1 MEVNR
6 IAVVTESGNGLGKTF
21 ANILLNN
28 HYDVVLAASKKSYEM
43 LSQDGGLLQAYSL
56 VQTDFTSDESVSELK
71 ALIASKFGRLDLLI
85 NNAEVAN
92 GFGQKIDHI
101 KIDDV
106 REVYETNLFAV
117 IRMVQMLKPLLEKSD
132 DPSIINI
139 TSAMGDIDKMKD
151 DNFCYSNY
159 CMTAYATS
167 KAALNMF
174 THLQC
179 KEFKPSK
186 IAINSF
192 DPIALKNCTHNSV
205 TICDYIKDEF
215 LLLIKKAPLH
225 IPNP

>member
-1 MEVNR
+1 
-6 IAVVTESGNGLGKTF
+6 L
-21 ANILLNN
+21 
-28 HYDVVLAASKKSYEM
+28 
-43 LSQDGGLLQAYSL
+43 
-56 VQTDFTSDESVSELK
+56 ELK
-71 ALIASKFGRLDLLI
+71 TTIVSTFGRLDLLI

-92 GFGQKIDHI
+92 GFGQKIDQI
-101 KIDDV
+101 NLDEV
-106 REVYETNLFAV
+106 RQLYETNLFAV
-117 IRMVQMLKPLLEKSD
+117 IRIIQLLKPLLEKSD

-139 TSAMGDIDKMKD
+139 TSALGDIDKMRD
-151 DNFCYSNY
+151 EDFCYSNY

-186 IAINSF
+186 ITINSF

-215 LLLIKKAPLH
+215 LSLIKKEPL
-225 IPNP
+225 NLQKE